1 MFRMRY
7 DKAVWVKGT
16 EKKEIIFLKKATKK
30 LPLLR
35 ALAKLLPKPAGA
47 EVFLLLFLQKKKC
60 LFATSW
66 PRQAAMAAPA

>member
-1 MFRMRY
+1 VRR
-7 DKAVWVKGT
+7 
-16 EKKEIIFLKKATKK
+16 KKLLFLKKATKK